1 MGHENGGTSDMEWD
15 KIAHLLDM
23 VSRRWTLP
31 VMEELARGARSHN
44 DLARVTNLENQQLD
58 RTLRPLVRH
67 GLVHRKVHAA
77 TPPIRVYYSLTPR
90 GKAILDSLYELREV
104 LKPHLKQ

>member
-1 MGHENGGTSDMEWD
+1 MEWD
-15 KIAHLLDM
+15 KVSSLLDL

-31 VMEELARGARSHN
+31 VMEELSRGARSHN
-44 DLARVTNLENQQLD
+44 DLARVVCLENQQLD
-58 RTLRPLVRH
+58 RTLQPLVRK

-90 GKAILDSLYELREV
+90 GRAILDSLHDLHDELV
-104 LKPHLKQ
+104 PHLTH